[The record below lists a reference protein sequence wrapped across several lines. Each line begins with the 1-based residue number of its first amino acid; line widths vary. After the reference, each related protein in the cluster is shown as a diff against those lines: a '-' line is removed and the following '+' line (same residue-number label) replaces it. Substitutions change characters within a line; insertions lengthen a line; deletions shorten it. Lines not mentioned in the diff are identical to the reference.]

1 MPLERKITL
10 CIYVCITLCIYVCGH
25 GSLGAEPSEINSN
38 SKGAANYAQ
47 ESIMLSVLPCTNIV
61 K

>member
-1 MPLERKITL
+1 MPLERK
-10 CIYVCITLCIYVCGH
+10 ITLCIYVCGH

>member
-1 MPLERKITL
+1 MPLERK
-10 CIYVCITLCIYVCGH
+10 ITLCIYVCGH

-47 ESIMLSVLPCTNIV
+47 ESIMLLFYPSLI
-61 K
+61 